1 LEGPEEVVSHGICL
15 PCFEKTLTE
24 AGFPPPLDPVGQ
36 IREGAEHLEKAL
48 DLLQNV
54 NDLEPRTQE
63 ARETVEG
70 LKYSVQYL
78 RDLWADMKDDVR
90 EVTAE

>member
-1 LEGPEEVVSHGICL
+1 MDRCANDPHKAEYCPVLA
-15 PCFEKTLTE
+15 LT
-24 AGFPPPLDPVGQ
+24 PLDPVGQ
-36 IREGAEHLEKAL
+36 IREGVEHLEKAL